1 MSSTPETSVAP
12 SAKALWRRPAVA
24 RLLLIAL
31 FAEMAYAM
39 LNISTMPVYLKFERN
54 FSEGWIGI
62 VITAFL
68 LSEAVFKGWMGKLAD
83 RFGNRRLMIFG
94 PLITVGTVLFTV
106 LVPGKGSSPDLV
118 FSFVLMR
125 ALDGLGAAMLWP
137 AAFAAMSNAV
147 AEEENQQAMS
157 LLNACYLM
165 GVALALPI
173 GGIVNDL
180 AGVRWA
186 SMAVSAALFCGV
198 ALLVWRFIF
207 DRPAAKPVQA
217 VSHEQV
223 PVDEL
228 LGTATRIPAY
238 LILAAVTFA
247 GVGFPMAI
255 IKLFAEEQFGM
266 SESAFGL
273 LVLPAALGMAAFSV
287 PMSKLGERL
296 GKARAVHFGMG
307 LCTIGVS
314 VIALGAFLPF
324 MRSAW
329 ILALGGLP
337 VGIGFL
343 LAIPAWMAS
352 VSDLDPTRRAAN
364 VGAVMTAQGVGAIF
378 GAPLGS
384 YLYGALQ
391 PLGERVGLGVGLGH
405 YAPFVGCAVCIGSG
419 WALGLKLLHVPNESK
434 SLMAVTPGAGASPD
448 PVAEDSEAR
457 PIAPDPN
464 P

>member
-1 MSSTPETSVAP
+1 MSSTAT
-12 SAKALWRRPAVA
+12 ALWRRPAVA

-31 FAEMAYAM
+31 MAEMGYAM
-39 LNISTMPVYLKFERN
+39 LNISTMPVYLKFERG
-54 FSEGWIGI
+54 FSEGWIGL
-62 VITAFL
+62 VVTAFL

-83 RFGNRRLMIFG
+83 RFGNRRLMTVG
-94 PLITVGTVLFTV
+94 PLLTVATVLFTI
-106 LVPGKGSSPDLV
+106 LIPGKGSSPDLV

-125 ALDGLGAAMLWP
+125 AIDGLGAAMLWP
-137 AAFAAMSNAV
+137 AAFSAMSNAV
-147 AEEENQQAMS
+147 GEEETQQAMS

-180 AGVRWA
+180 AGARWV
-186 SMAVSAALFCGV
+186 SMAVAAGLFLGV
-198 ALLVWRFIF
+198 ALLVWRYVR
-207 DRPAAKPVQA
+207 DSVRSAAPASVPA
-217 VSHEQV
+217 VGHDTV
-223 PVDEL
+223 PVDQL

-238 LILAAVTFA
+238 LLLAALTFA
-247 GVGFPMAI
+247 GVGFPMAV

-296 GKARAVHFGMG
+296 GKAKAVHIGMG
-307 LCTIGVS
+307 LCTLGIS

-329 ILALGGLP
+329 VLAVAGLP
-337 VGIGFL
+337 VGVGFL

-352 VSDLDPTRRAAN
+352 VSDLDPSCRAAN

-384 YLYGALQ
+384 WLYGALQ
-391 PLGERVGLGVGLGH
+391 PVGVQLGLGISFGH
-405 YAPFVGCAVCIGSG
+405 YAPFVGCAVCIGAG
-419 WALGLKLLHVPNESK
+419 WALGLKLIR
-434 SLMAVTPGAGASPD
+434 D
-448 PVAEDSEAR
+448 
-457 PIAPDPN
+457 
-464 P
+464 